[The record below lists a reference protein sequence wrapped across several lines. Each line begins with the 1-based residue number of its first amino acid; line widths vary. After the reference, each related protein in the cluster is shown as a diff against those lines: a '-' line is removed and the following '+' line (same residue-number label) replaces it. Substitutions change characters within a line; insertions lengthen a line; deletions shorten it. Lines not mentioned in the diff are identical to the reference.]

1 MKRKYLSNSILFVT
15 TEGPKCREWKWK
27 YGLVKHKPVCGLER
41 AVNPLLILGISL
53 MGLMLIGAIQ
63 LNPSS
68 RSVIWFNC
76 LFSRSFS
83 LKWPKKLWKS
93 EHQRWLVQPEHTE
106 TVFSRLRPESPTHW
120 FLRSGDQVRKLIIA
134 LIKGPLRYV
143 ELGLILTIQTRW

>member
-83 LKWPKKLWKS
+83 LKWPKNCENLNIS
-93 EHQRWLVQPEHTE
+93 ADL
-106 TVFSRLRPESPTHW
+106 FSLNIPRRSFQDWGQTRSPTDW
-120 FLRSGDQVRKLIIA
+120 FLRVRWSSPKADHSLH
-134 LIKGPLRYV
+134 
-143 ELGLILTIQTRW
+143 

>member
-83 LKWPKKLWKS
+83 LKWPKNCENLNIS
-93 EHQRWLVQPEHTE
+93 ADL
-106 TVFSRLRPESPTHW
+106 FSLNIPRRTFQDWGQTRSPIDW
-120 FLRSGDQVRKLIIA
+120 FLRVRWSSPKADHSLH
-134 LIKGPLRYV
+134 
-143 ELGLILTIQTRW
+143 

>member
-1 MKRKYLSNSILFVT
+1 MKRKYLSNSILFAT

-83 LKWPKKLWKS
+83 LKWPENS
-93 EHQRWLVQPEHTE
+93 ENLKISAHL
-106 TVFSRLRPESPTHW
+106 FSLNIPRRSFQDWGQTRSPTDW
-120 FLRSGDQVRKLIIA
+120 FLRVRWSSPKADHSLH
-134 LIKGPLRYV
+134 
-143 ELGLILTIQTRW
+143 